1 MSARAADAEPRVHRA
16 DSSGVR
22 LTVEEHGRPGPGR
35 ALLFLPAL
43 GVPLSYYRPLFEH
56 WTARGRHLFGVEW
69 RGMPQSPVA
78 SLRRE
83 PFGYSHLVRHDLPAV
98 HRLDAVASA
107 GELVLVGHS
116 LGGHVALL
124 STAAG
129 LVAPSA
135 VVTIATG
142 TSSGASQA
150 SHWGRVRRRIG
161 TQFVRTASDVLG
173 YWPGHRLG
181 FGGRQP
187 KPMMHD
193 FAYEARH
200 GRYRLTGDP
209 TDYEAALA
217 TLDQPALLL
226 ALAGDPLMPLLGVD
240 HLAGRL
246 PTHVHRAGVDTGLAG
261 DHFAWARKAPE
272 PVVSTIETWLAA
284 NAP

>member
-1 MSARAADAEPRVHRA
+1 M
-16 DSSGVR
+16 
-22 LTVEEHGRPGPGR
+22 
-35 ALLFLPAL
+35 
-43 GVPLSYYRPLFEH
+43 
-56 WTARGRHLFGVEW
+56 
-69 RGMPQSPVA
+69 
-78 SLRRE
+78 
-83 PFGYSHLVRHDLPAV
+83 
-98 HRLDAVASA
+98 
-107 GELVLVGHS
+107 
-116 LGGHVALL
+116 
-124 STAAG
+124 AG